1 MQQITEGLKEQ
12 FAKNIQLVIQQEGSK
27 LRKLVTNGT
36 QDTDIISF
44 ESMDTHEAE
53 MRNKVPEAQGSMFG
67 HYAEDNAPDEL
78 TKVEFRTPSISRR
91 YLTASA
97 YHWNSTLDSSDKV
110 NLLSDPTSHFP
121 KMAGWAIGRQQD
133 RVIIEAFASP
143 VRAGRSGNKVI
154 NFDVAG
160 NVVPIGL
167 NVADVAHTL
176 NAQVADASNAEIMQ
190 QKRAGLTLEKLIKAH
205 HILKKRSYG
214 MHDKLYLLCS
224 SSQIAELLSD
234 PQITSH
240 DYNTVRALVTGEV
253 NSFMGFNFIVSEM
266 LGGIYDTSGNGGHFA
281 VRDCYAFNESAVRFN
296 TVNGSVKRVIKELE
310 EYHLATFMYYREH
323 FGASRDNEK
332 AIICIKCLE
341 QYDAASHTG
350 SLWKRARG
358 ENHKRGLHASIVPQ
372 QMFGEEVRDA
382 ANQNVINADGL
393 KELTNS
399 HVATVKKPMVVV
411 QQNEIVQQQN
421 I

>member
-36 QDTDIISF
+36 QDTDVISF

-53 MRNKVPEAQGSMFG
+53 RRNKVPEAQGSMFG
-67 HYAEDNAPDEL
+67 HYAEENAPDQL
-78 TKVEFRTPSISRR
+78 TRVEFRTVSLSRR

-97 YHWNSTLDSSDKV
+97 YHWNSTLDSSDKI

-133 RVIIEAFASP
+133 RVIIEAFAAP
-143 VRAGRSGNKVI
+143 VRAGRSGNRVI
-154 NFDVAG
+154 NFDVSG
-160 NVVPIGL
+160 SVVPVGL
-167 NVADVAHTL
+167 EVADVAHTL
-176 NAQVADASNAEIMQ
+176 NAQVAEGANAEIME
-190 QKRAGLTLEKLIKAH
+190 QKRAGLTVEKIIKAH

-214 MHDKLYLLCS
+214 MYDKLYLLCS

-266 LGGIYDTSGNGGHFA
+266 LGGIYDVTGNAGRFA

-296 TVNGSVKRVIKELE
+296 TVNGSIKRVIKELE
-310 EYHLATFMYYREH
+310 EYHLATFMYYSEH
-323 FGASRDNEK
+323 FGASRDSEK
-332 AIICIKCLE
+332 AIVCIKCLE
-341 QYDAASHTG
+341 PYDANSHVG
-350 SLWKRARG
+350 GLWQ
-358 ENHKRGLHASIVPQ
+358 EVLDEQHKRGVQASSVPW
-372 QMFGEEVRDA
+372 QMFGDEVRDTT
-382 ANQNVINADGL
+382 NDNVINADAL
-393 KELTNS
+393 AAICNNNI
-399 HVATVKKPMVVV
+399 ATVRKPLVVV
-411 QQNEIVQQQN
+411 QAQP
-421 I
+421 